1 MRVRVRAPRGAR
13 PARTGPRPAHPDDA
27 VAVAR
32 RVRLRLRGSPNH
44 LLRWRAGAALPAGR
58 GVVRLLRPR
67 LLMADSRF
75 PEDRRRGNPDRRRGG
90 AGPDGRRPRLSAGP
104 LIFAFL
110 ALIALN
116 LLLGPG
122 QRAGRMPYSELKNR
136 IAAGQ
141 VQKVT
146 LSSTSITATPVDSL
160 QGEGRPKQWTAV
172 RVAGDEQLVPLLEE
186 RNVPYEAVEEGRFA
200 WILWLLP
207 VGIMIV
213 FWLFI
218 MRRMNPTQGVLTVG
232 KSRARIVGE
241 EGTGVT
247 FEDVAGADEAKQE
260 TQEVVEFLK
269 NPDKFAKLGAKIPK
283 GVLLVGPPGTGKT
296 LLARAVAGEA
306 GVTFFQLSG
315 AEFVEMF
322 VGVGAARVRDLFAQA
337 KSQAPCIIFIDEL
350 DALGKA
356 RTPGGVLGGNDE
368 REQTLNQ
375 LLVEMDG
382 FDPRLAVIIMAATN
396 RPEILDP
403 ALLRPGRFDRQILVD
418 RPDVKGRLEILR
430 IHARGIQLAED
441 VKLET
446 IARRTPGFVGA
457 DLANLLNEAALL
469 TARRDKA
476 AVTMQEVDDAVDR
489 IVAGLEKKNRLIND
503 KERTIVAYHEAGHAV
518 VAERVPTADPVHK
531 ISIIPRGVA
540 ALGYTQQLPTE
551 DRYLLTK
558 QELMDRIAVLLG
570 GRVAEEIVFNEIS
583 TGAGNDLERVTEL
596 ARSMVMEYGMSRELG
611 PVNLSGPRRMQFLQE
626 GGDGGGARRQY
637 SEETAREI
645 DSEVRGLID
654 GTYERVRRIL
664 TDDRAVL
671 EVLAKRLLEKE
682 VVDEGELREIMGLP
696 PRRHEPSEDRIVTPP
711 PVDGVGV
718 AGEQSRAAVEG
729 DETLLDGGGKAA
741 D

>member
-1 MRVRVRAPRGAR
+1 MQP
-13 PARTGPRPAHPDDA
+13 P
-27 VAVAR
+27 
-32 RVRLRLRGSPNH
+32 
-44 LLRWRAGAALPAGR
+44 
-58 GVVRLLRPR
+58 
-67 LLMADSRF
+67 MQQ
-75 PEDRRRGNPDRRRGG
+75 ERRRGQDRRRGG
-90 AGPDGRRPRLSAGP
+90 LGGRGKLGLGP
-104 LIFAFL
+104 
-110 ALIALN
+110 
-116 LLLGPG
+116 LLLGFAALAALLMIWAG
-122 QRAGRMPYSELKNR
+122 SQRSGKIDYSELRNR
-136 IAAGQ
+136 IEANQ
-141 VQKVT
+141 VERVSIGT
-146 LSSTSITATPVDSL
+146 TSITAYPRPGIRDSA
-160 QGEGRPKQWTAV
+160 EVRQWTAT
-172 RVAGDEQLVPLLEE
+172 RPANLDDATLLPLLDRHGVRIEG
-186 RNVPYEAVEEGRFA
+186 ADEGRGWSVFF
-200 WILWLLP
+200 WLLP
-207 VGIMIV
+207 LAIFFGFTTMM
-213 FWLFI
+213 

-247 FEDVAGADEAKQE
+247 FADVAGVDEARQE
-260 TQEVVEFLK
+260 TQEIVEFLR
-269 NPDKFAKLGAKIPK
+269 NPDKFAALGAKIPK

-337 KSQAPCIIFIDEL
+337 KAQAPCIIFIDEL

-356 RTPGGVLGGNDE
+356 RTPGGVMGGNDE

-382 FDPRLAVIIMAATN
+382 FDPRMAVIIMAATN

-418 RPDVKGRLEILR
+418 RPDLNGRLDILR
-430 IHARGIQLAED
+430 IHSRGVSMGPD
-441 VKLET
+441 VDLER

-469 TARRDKA
+469 AARRDKA
-476 AVTMQEVDDAVDR
+476 QVTMLEIDDAVDR

-503 KERTIVAYHEAGHAV
+503 KERTIVAYHEAGHAI

-570 GRVAEEIVFNEIS
+570 GRVAEEIVFDEIS

-611 PVNLSGPRRMQFLQE
+611 AVNLSGPRRVQFLQAD
-626 GGDGGGARRQY
+626 GDMSSRRQY
-637 SEETAREI
+637 SEETARAIDNEI
-645 DSEVRGLID
+645 RGLIA

-671 EVLAKRLLEKE
+671 EVLAQRLLEKE
-682 VVDEGELREIMGLP
+682 VVDEAELREIMQLP
-696 PRRHEPSEDRIVTPP
+696 PRTRPPSEERVVAPP
-711 PVDGVGV
+711 PAAPLGMDD
-718 AGEQSRAAVEG
+718 ARAASSPA
-729 DETLLDGGGKAA
+729 DE
-741 D
+741 

>member
-1 MRVRVRAPRGAR
+1 MAESNFPNDRRKA
-13 PARTGPRPAHPDDA
+13 TGD
-27 VAVAR
+27 R
-32 RVRLRLRGSPNH
+32 RVRPAGVRPPRFSLVP
-44 LLRWRAGAALPAGR
+44 LLLLFLALVLLSQFMNPGRAKTVTYSEIKNRVSSNQVEEVRIGATTIEAIPDTSISKGDGPDRWRATLP
-58 GVVRLLRPR
+58 GVEDPGLMPLLEAR
-67 LLMADSRF
+67 
-75 PEDRRRGNPDRRRGG
+75 N
-90 AGPDGRRPRLSAGP
+90 
-104 LIFAFL
+104 
-110 ALIALN
+110 
-116 LLLGPG
+116 
-122 QRAGRMPYSELKNR
+122 
-136 IAAGQ
+136 
-141 VQKVT
+141 
-146 LSSTSITATPVDSL
+146 
-160 QGEGRPKQWTAV
+160 V
-172 RVAGDEQLVPLLEE
+172 RVAGMTESNWSYLIVWLFPLLLI
-186 RNVPYEAVEEGRFA
+186 VGL
-200 WILWLLP
+200 WIF
-207 VGIMIV
+207 M
-213 FWLFI
+213 F
-218 MRRMNPTQGVLTVG
+218 RRMNPTQGVLTVG

-247 FEDVAGADEAKQE
+247 FTDVAGVDEAKVE
-260 TQEVVEFLK
+260 LHEIVEFLK
-269 NPDKFAKLGAKIPK
+269 TPEKFAKLGAKIPK

-306 GVTFFQLSG
+306 GVTFFSISG

-337 KSQAPCIIFIDEL
+337 KAQAPCIIFIDEL

-356 RTPGGVLGGNDE
+356 RTPGGILGGNDE

-382 FDPRLAVIIMAATN
+382 FDPRLGVIIMAATN

-403 ALLRPGRFDRQILVD
+403 ALLRPGRFDRQVLVD
-418 RPDVKGRLEILR
+418 RPDWQGRLDILR
-430 IHARGIQLAED
+430 IHSAGITLDPD
-441 VKLET
+441 VKLER

-469 TARRDKA
+469 AARRDKA
-476 AVTMQEVDDAVDR
+476 AVGMQEIDEAVDR
-489 IVAGLEKKNRLIND
+489 IIAGLEKKNRLIND
-503 KERTIVAYHEAGHAV
+503 KERTIVAYHEAGHAI

-611 PVNLSGPRRMQFLQE
+611 PVNLSGPRRTQFLQS
-626 GGDGGGARRQY
+626 DGGMPQQRNY

-645 DSEVRGLID
+645 DAEIRGLID
-654 GTYERVRRIL
+654 GTYERVRTLL
-664 TDDRAVL
+664 TEDRQVL
-671 EVLAKRLLEKE
+671 EVLARRLLEKE

-696 PRRHEPSEDRIVTPP
+696 PRRHEPSEDRVVVTPP
-711 PVDGVGV
+711 AAPLGSTDSTVSAEGLPG
-718 AGEQSRAAVEG
+718 GETRTSAAPLPDTSIDDRNQRG
-729 DETLLDGGGKAA
+729 
-741 D
+741 

>member
-1 MRVRVRAPRGAR
+1 MATPPNVPNERRKAGNDRRTKSGGFDPR
-13 PARTGPRPAHPDDA
+13 RTRFGIGP
-27 VAVAR
+27 
-32 RVRLRLRGSPNH
+32 
-44 LLRWRAGAALPAGR
+44 LLLFLAAL
-58 GVVRLLRPR
+58 
-67 LLMADSRF
+67 
-75 PEDRRRGNPDRRRGG
+75 
-90 AGPDGRRPRLSAGP
+90 
-104 LIFAFL
+104 L
-110 ALIALN
+110 ALNVLFTN
-116 LLLGPG
+116 RGPTKLG
-122 QRAGRMPYSELKNR
+122 YSELKGR
-136 IAAGQ
+136 IRQGQ
-141 VQKVT
+141 VARAT
-146 LSSTSITATPVDSL
+146 LSTTAITAVPRDSVGPKGRVVWRSERIV
-160 QGEGRPKQWTAV
+160 GEDAALTGILDQAGVRYEYEQPSRWT
-172 RVAGDEQLVPLLEE
+172 GLVMLFLPLL
-186 RNVPYEAVEEGRFA
+186 V
-200 WILWLLP
+200 L
-207 VGIMIV
+207 VG
-213 FWLFI
+213 LFTFFT
-218 MRRMNPTQGVLTVG
+218 RRMNPTQGVLTVG

-247 FEDVAGADEAKQE
+247 FDDVAGVDEAKQE
-260 TQEVVEFLK
+260 TYEVVEFLK
-269 NPDKFAKLGAKIPK
+269 HPEKFAKLGAKIPK

-306 GVTFFQLSG
+306 GVTFFSISG

-337 KSQAPCIIFIDEL
+337 KAQSPCIIFIDEL

-356 RTPGGVLGGNDE
+356 RGPGGVLGGNDE

-382 FDPRLAVIIMAATN
+382 FDPRMAVIIMAATN

-418 RPDVKGRLEILR
+418 RPDVNGRLEILR
-430 IHARGIQLAED
+430 IHAKDVQLGED
-441 VKLET
+441 VNLEK

-469 TARRDKA
+469 AARRDLA
-476 AVTMQEVDDAVDR
+476 AVTLKEIDDAVDR
-489 IVAGLEKKNRLIND
+489 IIAGLEKKNRLINE
-503 KERTIVAYHEAGHAV
+503 KERTIVAYHEAGHAI

-611 PVNLSGPRRMQFLQE
+611 PVNLAGPRRSQFLQ
-626 GGDGGGARRQY
+626 GSDGGTSQRSY
-637 SEETAREI
+637 SEETARAIDAEI
-645 DSEVRGLID
+645 RGLID

-664 TDDRAVL
+664 TQDREVL
-671 EVLAKRLLEKE
+671 EVLSQRLLEVE
-682 VVDEGELREIMGLP
+682 VVDEADLRRIMNLP
-696 PRRHEPSEDRIVTPP
+696 PRTHEPSEDRIVVPP
-711 PVDGVGV
+711 PPKGGLMDDDT
-718 AGEQSRAAVEG
+718 RAASSARG
-729 DETLLDGGGKAA
+729 A
-741 D
+741 DR

>member
-1 MRVRVRAPRGAR
+1 M
-13 PARTGPRPAHPDDA
+13 
-27 VAVAR
+27 
-32 RVRLRLRGSPNH
+32 
-44 LLRWRAGAALPAGR
+44 
-58 GVVRLLRPR
+58 VRLLPEPGG
-67 LLMADSRF
+67 MADS
-75 PEDRRRGNPDRRRGG
+75 PTPNDRRRGAPDRRTRGG
-90 AGPDGRRPRLSAGP
+90 MIDPRKPRSALGPIL
-104 LIFAFL
+104 FVML
-110 ALIALN
+110 ALLALS
-116 LLLGPG
+116 LFTGSPG
-122 QRAGRMPYSELKNR
+122 ANRVPYSELKNR
-136 IAAGQ
+136 IQQGQ
-141 VQKVT
+141 VKEVT
-146 LSSTSITATPVDSL
+146 LSSTQVSAVPIDSIRESER
-160 QGEGRPKQWTAV
+160 GPKVWRAV
-172 RVAGDEQLVPLLEE
+172 RVEDEGLVPLLDE
-186 RNVPYEAVEEGRFA
+186 RRIPYQAVQEGQFT
-200 WILWLLP
+200 WIWFLLP
-207 VGIMIV
+207 VLLMIA
-213 FWLFI
+213 FWTFM

-247 FEDVAGADEAKQE
+247 FDDVAGVDEAKQE
-260 TQEVVEFLK
+260 TQEIVEFLK
-269 NPDKFAKLGAKIPK
+269 HPDKFARLGAKIPK

-306 GVTFFQLSG
+306 GVTYFQISG

-337 KSQAPCIIFIDEL
+337 KAQAPCIIFIDEL

-382 FDPRLAVIIMAATN
+382 FDPRAGVIIMAATN

-418 RPDVKGRLEILR
+418 RPDVKGRLDILR
-430 IHARGIQLAED
+430 IHSKGMALDPASVD
-441 VKLET
+441 LER

-469 TARRDKA
+469 AARRDKP
-476 AVTMQEVDDAVDR
+476 AVTMQEIDDAVDR
-489 IVAGLEKKNRLIND
+489 IVAGLEKKNRLINE
-503 KERTIVAYHEAGHAV
+503 KERTIVAYHEAGHAI

-611 PVNLSGPRRMQFLQE
+611 PVNLSGPRRMQFLQAE
-626 GGDGGGARRQY
+626 GDVGHQRTY

-645 DSEVRGLID
+645 DSEIRGLID

-664 TDDRAVL
+664 TEDREAL
-671 EVLAKRLLEKE
+671 EVLAQRLLEVE
-682 VVDEGELREIMGLP
+682 VVDEADLRRILNLP
-696 PRRHEPSEDRIVTPP
+696 PRKREPSEDRIVAPP
-711 PVDGVGV
+711 PVNGIMGG
-718 AGEQSRAAVEG
+718 GETRAASEG
-729 DETLLDGGGKAA
+729 DETLLDGAA

>member
-1 MRVRVRAPRGAR
+1 
-13 PARTGPRPAHPDDA
+13 
-27 VAVAR
+27 
-32 RVRLRLRGSPNH
+32 
-44 LLRWRAGAALPAGR
+44 
-58 GVVRLLRPR
+58 
-67 LLMADSRF
+67 
-75 PEDRRRGNPDRRRGG
+75 
-90 AGPDGRRPRLSAGP
+90 
-104 LIFAFL
+104 
-110 ALIALN
+110 
-116 LLLGPG
+116 
-122 QRAGRMPYSELKNR
+122 
-136 IAAGQ
+136 
-141 VQKVT
+141 
-146 LSSTSITATPVDSL
+146 
-160 QGEGRPKQWTAV
+160 
-172 RVAGDEQLVPLLEE
+172 
-186 RNVPYEAVEEGRFA
+186 
-200 WILWLLP
+200 
-207 VGIMIV
+207 
-213 FWLFI
+213 
-218 MRRMNPTQGVLTVG
+218 
-232 KSRARIVGE
+232 
-241 EGTGVT
+241 
-247 FEDVAGADEAKQE
+247 
-260 TQEVVEFLK
+260 
-269 NPDKFAKLGAKIPK
+269 LGAKIPK

-306 GVTFFQLSG
+306 GVTFFQISG

-337 KSQAPCIIFIDEL
+337 KAQAPCIIFIDEL

-382 FDPRLAVIIMAATN
+382 FDPRSAVIIMAATN

-418 RPDVKGRLEILR
+418 RPDVKGRLDILR
-430 IHARGIQLAED
+430 IHSKGMQLGPD
-441 VKLET
+441 VDLER

-469 TARRDKA
+469 AARRDKA
-476 AVTMQEVDDAVDR
+476 QVGMQEIDDAVDR

-503 KERTIVAYHEAGHAV
+503 KERTIVAFHEAGHAI

-611 PVNLSGPRRMQFLQE
+611 PVNLSGPRRMQFLQAD
-626 GGDGGGARRQY
+626 GDVGQQRMY
-637 SEETAREI
+637 SEATAREI
-645 DSEVRGLID
+645 DSEIRGLID

-664 TDDRAVL
+664 TDDRPAL
-671 EVLAKRLLEKE
+671 DELANRLLEVE
-682 VVDEGELREIMGLP
+682 VVDEAELRRILKLP
-696 PRRHEPSEDRIVTPP
+696 PRTREPAPERVVAPP
-711 PVDGVGV
+711 PPNGVME
-718 AGEQSRAAVEG
+718 AGGTRAAAIG
-729 DETLLDGGGKAA
+729 DDETLLDGATG
-741 D
+741 

>member
-1 MRVRVRAPRGAR
+1 MEPSNKNE
-13 PARTGPRPAHPDDA
+13 
-27 VAVAR
+27 R
-32 RVRLRLRGSPNH
+32 RSG
-44 LLRWRAGAALPAGR
+44 G
-58 GVVRLLRPR
+58 
-67 LLMADSRF
+67 
-75 PEDRRRGNPDRRRGG
+75 DRRRGG
-90 AGPDGRRPRLSAGP
+90 FGGRAGLGLGP
-104 LIFAFL
+104 LLFGFM
-110 ALIALN
+110 ALIALTM
-116 LLLGPG
+116 LWSGS
-122 QRAGRMPYSELKNR
+122 QRSNRIEYSELKNR
-136 IAAGQ
+136 IAGNQ
-141 VQKVT
+141 VEHVKIGP
-146 LSSTSITATPVDSL
+146 TSIEAIPRTGIRDSAGVRAWTAT
-160 QGEGRPKQWTAV
+160 RPGIEDNTFI
-172 RVAGDEQLVPLLEE
+172 PLLESH
-186 RNVPYEAVEEGRFA
+186 RVRYEGVEEGKF
-200 WILWLLP
+200 WGMLLWFLP
-207 VGIMIV
+207 VLMILAV
-213 FWLFI
+213 WSFALK
-218 MRRMNPTQGVLTVG
+218 RMNPTQGVLTVG

-247 FEDVAGADEAKQE
+247 FEDVAGVDEARQE

-269 NPDKFAKLGAKIPK
+269 SPEKFAKLGAKIPK

-337 KSQAPCIIFIDEL
+337 KAQSPCIIFIDEL

-382 FDPRLAVIIMAATN
+382 FDPRMAVIIMAATN

-430 IHARGIQLAED
+430 IHARGVSLSGD
-441 VKLET
+441 VDLER

-469 TARRDKA
+469 AARRDKTQ
-476 AVTMQEVDDAVDR
+476 VTMLEIDDAVDR

-611 PVNLSGPRRMQFLQE
+611 AVNLAGPRRVQFLQ
-626 GGDGGGARRQY
+626 GDGDHGQTRQF

-645 DSEVRGLID
+645 DKEIRGLIE

-664 TDDRAVL
+664 TEDRGVL
-671 EVLAKRLLEKE
+671 EVLALRLLEKE
-682 VVDEGELREIMGLP
+682 VVDEAELREIMQLP
-696 PRRHEPSEDRIVTPP
+696 PRTREPSAERVVAPP
-711 PVDGVGV
+711 P
-718 AGEQSRAAVEG
+718 AAPLAAAEQPRAASSAAG
-729 DETLLDGGGKAA
+729 D
-741 D
+741 